1 MPEILQFLNTAPG
14 GAPWFIK
21 NPPRPRIRSALAGF
35 SVNVRSRPPA
45 VFNKCKVLYNLP
57 MKRYN
62 MVEAAKLLRVTRQ
75 TLYNWINRGWIK
87 PGRDYRNY
95 PVFTEADMRKIKNWK
110 ETIR

>member
-1 MPEILQFLNTAPG
+1 LPEILQFLNTAPG

-35 SVNVRSRPPA
+35 SVNIRSRPPA
-45 VFNKCKVLYNLP
+45 VLTMCKMMYNLP

-75 TLYNWINRGWIK
+75 TLYNWIKRGWAK
-87 PGRDYRNY
+87 PGRDYRDF
-95 PVFTEADMRKIKNWK
+95 PVFTEADMRKLKKWK

>member
-1 MPEILQFLNTAPG
+1 
-14 GAPWFIK
+14 
-21 NPPRPRIRSALAGF
+21 
-35 SVNVRSRPPA
+35 
-45 VFNKCKVLYNLP
+45 

-62 MVEAAKLLRVTRQ
+62 MIEAAKLLRVTRQ

-87 PGRDYRNY
+87 PGSDYRNY